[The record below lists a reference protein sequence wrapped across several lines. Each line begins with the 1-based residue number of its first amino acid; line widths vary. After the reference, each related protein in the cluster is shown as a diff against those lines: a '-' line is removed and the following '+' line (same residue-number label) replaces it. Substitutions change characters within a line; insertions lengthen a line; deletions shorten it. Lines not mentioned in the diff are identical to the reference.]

1 MPKDVNAAVATIK
14 TKRTIQFV
22 DSGLHLRISLN
33 PRVAQTEVGPQRQT
47 GCLDLDPCLASR
59 ASQVSLVAS
68 V

>member
-22 DSGLHLRISLN
+22 DSGLHLRMSLN
-33 PRVAQTEVGPQRQT
+33 PRAEVGPQRQT